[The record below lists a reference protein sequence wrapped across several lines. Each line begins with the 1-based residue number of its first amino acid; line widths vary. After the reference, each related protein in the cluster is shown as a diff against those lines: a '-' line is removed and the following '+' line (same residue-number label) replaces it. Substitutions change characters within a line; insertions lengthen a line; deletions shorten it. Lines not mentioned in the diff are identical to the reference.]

1 MWRSI
6 CGPNRKHVISERR
19 KLRSKELHNMYS
31 LPYITRVVKLW
42 CMRWAGNVADTKAI
56 KNTKIF
62 VWGLTVTWYFGIHRR
77 LWNDSNNSNKT
88 GCGDGLQVQL
98 LKTFCWDGSRNC
110 SLPRWATVHTFIFPL
125 PLQFPQFPHSV
136 SLHHI
141 SVYSAFYF
149 PLTLPFLGLF
159 PKLLYS
165 SVTISTCLSNFC

>member
-42 CMRWAGNVADTKAI
+42 CMRWAGNLEDTKAI

-62 VWGLTVTWYFGIHRR
+62 VWGLTVTWYCGVHRH
-77 LWNDSNNSNKT
+77 LWYDSNNSNKT

-110 SLPRWATVHTFIFPL
+110 SHPPWAPFI
-125 PLQFPQFPHSV
+125 V
-136 SLHHI
+136 SC
-141 SVYSAFYF
+141 
-149 PLTLPFLGLF
+149 LPFHSAIRTSRTSFQFIINQFTVPSTF
-159 PKLLYS
+159 PGH
-165 SVTISTCLSNFC
+165 INF